1 MLITILTVCWDGKVE
16 QEFGEFYC
24 SSRDSS
30 NVQIQVVKNIHS
42 IFKMFYFFFNV
53 NNFWLSLLYIH
64 LTIACR

>member
-30 NVQIQVVKNIHS
+30 NVQIQVVKNIHIQFS
-42 IFKMFYFFFNV
+42 RCFISFSMLIIFGYHFYT
-53 NNFWLSLLYIH
+53 Y
-64 LTIACR
+64 T

>member
-30 NVQIQVVKNIHS
+30 NVQIQVVKNIHIQFLRCFIS
-42 IFKMFYFFFNV
+42 FSMLIIFGYHFYT
-53 NNFWLSLLYIH
+53 Y
-64 LTIACR
+64 T